1 MEETL
6 PTVVLVGVQ
15 TQGVP
20 DADLEASLAEMARL
34 VDTLGHEVVGRV
46 VQKRTRIVPGTV
58 LGVGKLK
65 ELAQWTGGTG
75 IVPKG
80 PVIPKKKLK
89 NVEEEEEE
97 IEPIGADEGEEGDE
111 DGAAVVPEG
120 PRAGMVVVDHDL
132 TPSQLRNLAAATG
145 VPVRDRTGVI
155 LDIFHRHAHT
165 REARLQVEIAR
176 LTYLS
181 PRAREAGQGDRV
193 RGGVGGKGA
202 GESDV
207 EIDRRKV
214 RDRISE
220 LKRELEAIEA
230 SEQVK
235 RQRRSSELRVAL
247 VGYTNAG
254 KSSMMRALTGSE
266 VYVADQLFAT
276 LGTTVRLLVPATTPR
291 VLVADTVGF
300 IRDLPHDLVASF
312 RSTLQEANEAR
323 LLLHL
328 VDAADPD
335 HARQI
340 QVTREVL
347 AEIGADRIP
356 TLLCFNKNDKLD
368 EPTREALRAAWPE
381 AVFVSA
387 YDPASVAAL
396 HGRIVSFF
404 EQDAMEVELLVPHGA
419 RGIIGE
425 LRASTRVL
433 EESWEQEGAVFRV
446 RGTAAAIERLRGL
459 GAR

>member
-1 MEETL
+1 
-6 PTVVLVGVQ
+6 
-15 TQGVP
+15 
-20 DADLEASLAEMARL
+20 
-34 VDTLGHEVVGRV
+34 
-46 VQKRTRIVPGTV
+46 
-58 LGVGKLK
+58 
-65 ELAQWTGGTG
+65 
-75 IVPKG
+75 
-80 PVIPKKKLK
+80 
-89 NVEEEEEE
+89 
-97 IEPIGADEGEEGDE
+97 
-111 DGAAVVPEG
+111 
-120 PRAGMVVVDHDL
+120 
-132 TPSQLRNLAAATG
+132 
-145 VPVRDRTGVI
+145 
-155 LDIFHRHAHT
+155 
-165 REARLQVEIAR
+165 
-176 LTYLS
+176 
-181 PRAREAGQGDRV
+181 
-193 RGGVGGKGA
+193 
-202 GESDV
+202 
-207 EIDRRKV
+207 
-214 RDRISE
+214 
-220 LKRELEAIEA
+220 
-230 SEQVK
+230 
-235 RQRRSSELRVAL
+235 
-247 VGYTNAG
+247 
-254 KSSMMRALTGSE
+254 
-266 VYVADQLFAT
+266 
-276 LGTTVRLLVPATTPR
+276 

-433 EESWEQEGAVFRV
+433 DESWEQEGAVFRV